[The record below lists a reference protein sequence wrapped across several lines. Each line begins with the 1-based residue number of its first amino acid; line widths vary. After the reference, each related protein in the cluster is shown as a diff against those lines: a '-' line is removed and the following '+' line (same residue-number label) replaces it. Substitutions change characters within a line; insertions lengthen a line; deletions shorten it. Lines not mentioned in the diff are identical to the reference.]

1 MITVQHPLVFAVGI
15 LGNILSFLVT
25 LAPVPTFYR
34 VYKKKSTESFQSV
47 PYVVALL
54 SAMLWL
60 YYALLSMDVLLL
72 SINAI
77 ACVVESVY
85 LAIYLVYAPRDA
97 MVSTMKL
104 LCIMNMGLF
113 GAMVAIL
120 QFFVDGQRR
129 VSIAGGVG
137 AAFALAVFVAPL
149 AIIRQVIRTKSVEF
163 MPFWLSFFLTI
174 SAVAW
179 FFYGL
184 LLKDFFVAMPN
195 VLGLLFGLAQMALYF
210 MYRNPKK
217 NGAVSEMQ
225 VVAQAAAD
233 AEKEHHQQQVPQP
246 QAHVAVTLDNTAD
259 GEVATADNDADGA
272 SKDDAVVVDIMP
284 PPLPAER
291 APPLPS
297 LPLPPPAA
305 VIIPQPR
312 TVEVV

>member
-1 MITVQHPLVFAVGI
+1 MITVGHPLVFAVGI

-85 LAIYLVYAPRDA
+85 LAIYLVYAPKDA
-97 MVSTMKL
+97 MVFTMKL
-104 LCIMNMGLF
+104 LSIMNMGLF
-113 GAMVAIL
+113 GAMVAFL
-120 QFFVDGQRR
+120 QFYVEGQRR
-129 VSIAGGVG
+129 VSIAGGIG

-184 LLKDFFVAMPN
+184 LLKDLFVAMPN
-195 VLGLLFGLAQMALYF
+195 VLGLLFGLAQMGLYF
-210 MYRNPKK
+210 VYRNPKK

-225 VVAQAAAD
+225 VGAQQAAAD
-233 AEKEHHQQQVPQP
+233 AEKEQ
-246 QAHVAVTLDNTAD
+246 QAHAAAPLDAD
-259 GEVATADNDADGA
+259 GEVRMSADDGA
-272 SKDDAVVVDIMP
+272 NKDDHVVVDITPPP
-284 PPLPAER
+284 PPLPL
-291 APPLPS
+291 APPQ
-297 LPLPPPAA
+297 A

-312 TVEVV
+312 TVEAV

>member
-1 MITVQHPLVFAVGI
+1 MITVGHPVVFAVGI
-15 LGNILSFLVT
+15 LGNILSFLVI

-60 YYALLSMDVLLL
+60 YYALLSIDVLLL
-72 SINAI
+72 SINTI

-85 LAIYLVYAPRDA
+85 LAIYLTYAPKPA
-97 MVSTMKL
+97 MAFTVKL
-104 LCIMNMGLF
+104 LCTMNMGLF
-113 GAMVAIL
+113 GAMVAFL
-120 QFFVDGQRR
+120 QFYVDGQRR

-149 AIIRQVIRTKSVEF
+149 TIIRQVIRTKSVEF

-174 SAVAW
+174 SAVVW

-184 LLKDFFVAMPN
+184 LMKDFFVAMPN

-210 MYRNPKK
+210 VYRNGNPKK

-225 VVAQAAAD
+225 QQAAVQADAD
-233 AEKEHHQQQVPQP
+233 AEKEQQLR
-246 QAHVAVTLDNTAD
+246 QAHADAD
-259 GEVATADNDADGA
+259 GEAVAVRT
-272 SKDDAVVVDIMP
+272 DDDEGPKNVVVYIMP
-284 PPLPAER
+284 PPPPLLPAER
-291 APPLPS
+291 APPLP
-297 LPLPPPAA
+297 PPAMA
-305 VIIPQPR
+305 MMTAHQ
-312 TVEVV
+312 TAVEVV

>member
-1 MITVQHPLVFAVGI
+1 MITVGHPLVFAVGI

-85 LAIYLVYAPRDA
+85 LAIYLVYAPRNA
-97 MVSTMKL
+97 MVFTAKL

-113 GAMVAIL
+113 GAMVAFL
-120 QFFVDGQRR
+120 QFFVEGRRR

-163 MPFWLSFFLTI
+163 MPVWLSFFLTI
-174 SAVAW
+174 SAVVW

-184 LLKDFFVAMPN
+184 LMKDFFVAMPN

-210 MYRNPKK
+210 VYRNPKK

-225 VVAQAAAD
+225 QVVAQAADA
-233 AEKEHHQQQVPQP
+233 AEKEQQQ
-246 QAHVAVTLDNTAD
+246 QAHVAAATLDAD
-259 GEVATADNDADGA
+259 GEEAVRADDGA
-272 SKDDAVVVDIMP
+272 KDDVVVDIMP
-284 PPLPAER
+284 PLPPLPAER
-291 APPLPS
+291 APPLP
-297 LPLPPPAA
+297 PPPAM
-305 VIIPQPR
+305 IIPQPR
-312 TVEVV
+312 AVEVV

>member
-1 MITVQHPLVFAVGI
+1 MITVGHQLVFAVGI

-85 LAIYLVYAPRDA
+85 LAIYLVYAPKDA
-97 MVSTMKL
+97 MVFTMKL
-104 LCIMNMGLF
+104 LSIVNMGCF

-120 QFFVDGQRR
+120 QFYVEGQRR
-129 VSIAGGVG
+129 VTIAGGVG
-137 AAFALAVFVAPL
+137 SAFALAVFVAPL

-174 SAVAW
+174 SAVVW

-184 LLKDFFVAMPN
+184 LMKDFFIAMPN
-195 VLGLLFGLAQMALYF
+195 VLGLLFGLAQIALYF
-210 MYRNPKK
+210 VYRNPKK
-217 NGAVSEMQ
+217 NGAVSEVQ
-225 VVAQAAAD
+225 VAQEAAAD
-233 AEKEHHQQQVPQP
+233 AEKEQQQARQP
-246 QAHVAVTLDNTAD
+246 PHVAVVTPDDAND
-259 GEVATADNDADGA
+259 GEVATSTTDDDN
-272 SKDDAVVVDIMP
+272 KDVVVVDIMP
-284 PPLPAER
+284 PSLPAER
-291 APPLPS
+291 APSPPLAP
-297 LPLPPPAA
+297 PHPPA
-305 VIIPQPR
+305 IFIPQPR
-312 TVEVV
+312 AVEVV

>member
-217 NGAVSEMQ
+217 NGAVSEIQ
-225 VVAQAAAD
+225 VVAD

-246 QAHVAVTLDNTAD
+246 HQAHVAVTLDNNTD
-259 GEVATADNDADGA
+259 GEEAASTDGA
-272 SKDDAVVVDIMP
+272 DKDDAVVVDIMP

>member
-1 MITVQHPLVFAVGI
+1 MITVGHPVVFAVGI

-60 YYALLSMDVLLL
+60 YYALLSIDVLLL
-72 SINAI
+72 SINTI

-85 LAIYLVYAPRDA
+85 LAIYLTYAPKPA
-97 MVSTMKL
+97 MAFTVKL
-104 LCIMNMGLF
+104 LCTMNMGLF
-113 GAMVAIL
+113 GAMVAFL
-120 QFFVDGQRR
+120 QFYVDGQRR

-149 AIIRQVIRTKSVEF
+149 TIIRQVIRTNSVEF
-163 MPFWLSFFLTI
+163 MPFWLSFFLTV
-174 SAVAW
+174 SAVVW

-184 LLKDFFVAMPN
+184 LMKDFFVAMPN

-210 MYRNPKK
+210 VYRNRNPKK

-225 VVAQAAAD
+225 QQAAVQADAD
-233 AEKEHHQQQVPQP
+233 AEKEQQLQQSH
-246 QAHVAVTLDNTAD
+246 ADAEAD
-259 GEVATADNDADGA
+259 GEAVAVRT
-272 SKDDAVVVDIMP
+272 DDDEGPKNVVVDIMP
-284 PPLPAER
+284 PPPPLLPAER
-291 APPLPS
+291 APPLP
-297 LPLPPPAA
+297 LPPPPAMVMMTA
-305 VIIPQPR
+305 HQ
-312 TVEVV
+312 TAVEVV

>member
-1 MITVQHPLVFAVGI
+1 MVTVGHPLVFAVGI

-85 LAIYLVYAPRDA
+85 LAIYLVYAPKDA
-97 MVSTMKL
+97 MIFTMKL

-113 GAMVAIL
+113 GAMVAFL
-120 QFFVDGQRR
+120 QFYVEGQRR
-129 VSIAGGVG
+129 VSIAGGIG

-184 LLKDFFVAMPN
+184 LLKDLFVAIPN
-195 VLGLLFGLAQMALYF
+195 VLGLLFGLAQMGLYF
-210 MYRNPKK
+210 VYRNPKK

-233 AEKEHHQQQVPQP
+233 AEKEQQQARQ
-246 QAHVAVTLDNTAD
+246 QAHVAATLDAD
-259 GEVATADNDADGA
+259 GEVRTSADDGTN
-272 SKDDAVVVDIMP
+272 KDDVVVDIMPP

-291 APPLPS
+291 APPLP
-297 LPLPPPAA
+297 LAPPA

>member
-1 MITVQHPLVFAVGI
+1 MITVQHPLVFAVGL

-104 LCIMNMGLF
+104 LCVMNMGLF

-217 NGAVSEMQ
+217 NGAVSETQ
-225 VVAQAAAD
+225 VVAQAD
-233 AEKEHHQQQVPQP
+233 AEKEHHSQQVPQAAP
-246 QAHVAVTLDNTAD
+246 HVAAATVDAT
-259 GEVATADNDADGA
+259 GGVVASTDADGA
-272 SKDDAVVVDIMP
+272 NKDDVVVVDIMP

-297 LPLPPPAA
+297 LPLPPPPA
-305 VIIPQPR
+305 VIIPPPR